1 MEPGYK
7 DPNYWMR
14 WCAEQHEQRAQEA
27 DAEPPD
33 QAGFEQQLDELQ
45 LRSSEQSLPEASSP
59 EAPAARSHEN
69 IRRKD
74 IGGSIPV
81 RQGPTCGTV
90 PSAARVI
97 ASMFRTLILAR
108 PQPITNLTCG
118 TRPFSSMRYTA
129 PLNGQLVE
137 LSP

>member
-59 EAPAARSHEN
+59 EAPAAPSHEN

-81 RQGPTCGTV
+81 PPRSNLRYSSFSRTRYSVHV
-90 PSAARVI
+90 PHAHLGSAATDYQSDLRDKAVQQH
-97 ASMFRTLILAR
+97 AQHSAAERAA
-108 PQPITNLTCG
+108 G
-118 TRPFSSMRYTA
+118 
-129 PLNGQLVE
+129 
-137 LSP
+137 